1 MKRFV
6 LLVSVALAACKAS
19 PTVTATNA
27 SMEEVSNKVAAAS
40 ASGQFVSPGR
50 WETTMK
56 ITDISMPNAPAGMA
70 EQMKGKMPSKSVVS
84 CLTPEEAK
92 APKGNFFGGQ
102 RDCTYDHFTMAN
114 GTLDAKM
121 VCKAQGATRTM
132 VLKGRYSADTYQM
145 TVESSGNNGQKGPMA
160 GMSIKME
167 MNAQRTGE
175 CTGDENK

>member
-1 MKRFV
+1 MKRLA
-6 LLVSVALAACKAS
+6 LLIPMALAACNSS

-40 ASGQFVSPGR
+40 AGGKFVSPGR
-50 WETTMK
+50 WEATMK
-56 ITDISMPNAPAGMA
+56 IIDISMPGAPAGMA
-70 EQMKGKMPSKSVVS
+70 EQMKGKMPSKAVAS

-114 GTLDAKM
+114 GKLDAKM
-121 VCKAQGATRTM
+121 VCTAQGQTRTM
-132 VLKGRYSADTYQM
+132 VMNGSYSPDTYQM
-145 TVESSGNNGQKGPMA
+145 TVESTGNAEQKGPMA

-167 MNAQRTGE
+167 MDAKRTGE

>member
-1 MKRFV
+1 MKRLILLIPVV
-6 LLVSVALAACKAS
+6 LSGCNSS

-27 SMEEVSNKVAAAS
+27 SMAEVSDKVAAAS

-56 ITDISMPNAPAGMA
+56 ITDISMPGAPAGMA
-70 EQMKGKMPSKSVVS
+70 EQMKGKMPSKAAVS

-114 GTLDAKM
+114 GKLDAKM
-121 VCKAQGATRTM
+121 VCKAQGQTRTM
-132 VLKGRYSADTYQM
+132 LMKGNYSADTYQM
-145 TVESSGNNGQKGPMA
+145 TVESTGNAEQKGPMA

-167 MNAQRTGE
+167 MDAKRTGD

>member
-1 MKRFV
+1 MKR
-6 LLVSVALAACKAS
+6 LVILAPMALAACNTS
-19 PTVTATNA
+19 PSVTATNA
-27 SMEEVSNKVAAAS
+27 SMAEVSNKVAAAS

-56 ITDISMPNAPAGMA
+56 ITDIAMPGAPAGMA
-70 EQMKGKMPSKSVVS
+70 EQMKGKMPTKAIAS

-92 APKGNFFGGQ
+92 APKGNFFGAQ

-121 VCKAQGATRTM
+121 VCKAEGQTRTM
-132 VLKGRYSADTYQM
+132 VMKGNYSADTYQM
-145 TVESSGNNGQKGPMA
+145 TVESSGNSGQKGPMA

-167 MNAQRTGE
+167 MNAKRTGE